1 MSCRH
6 IPQSLTPNC
15 WQAGGCFSQRFF
27 FNILLPCEFMFNM
40 RSLAFVI
47 HVCLLLGH
55 HFLWHQDLHRLAWD
69 TFPCKATRLALTWN
83 CPSESKYVKVQSN
96 GSQHGK
102 QPVLPRQWFGHVWIA
117 GYQQALSCKHKNLQL
132 VGWLA
137 KHPPDLPLGSDRPDP
152 LEGLEPQIRG
162 TTGCSAVT
170 QMHRWNGFHASPGV
184 ATQNHCTED
193 TNFDRSV
200 SRISWSP
207 TEKCWYS
214 QVFSQPNIAA

>member
-1 MSCRH
+1 LDMFG
-6 IPQSLTPNC
+6 L
-15 WQAGGCFSQRFF
+15 QAIRCTKQ
-27 FNILLPCEFMFNM
+27 
-40 RSLAFVI
+40 
-47 HVCLLLGH
+47 
-55 HFLWHQDLHRLAWD
+55 FLH
-69 TFPCKATRLALTWN
+69 
-83 CPSESKYVKVQSN
+83 
-96 GSQHGK
+96 
-102 QPVLPRQWFGHVWIA
+102 
-117 GYQQALSCKHKNLQL
+117 QQALSCKHKNLQL

-162 TTGCSAVT
+162 TTGCSAQVT

-193 TNFDRSV
+193 TNVDRSD